1 MTTAPKTV
9 VGLFESFDEAQ
20 RVVQDLI
27 DNGFRRDNVS
37 VVANDAEGRYAQ
49 QHRAVGDR
57 DRTGRRDADQSEA
70 AEGAGFGATGGTAV
84 GGIVGLLVGIGALTI
99 PGIGPVIAAGPI
111 LTAIGTTALGAGL
124 GAAAGGIIGALVGAG
139 IPEQE
144 AGAYAEGVRR
154 GGALVIVQAAD
165 IMVERAYS
173 IMQRHG
179 AVDMNERTSQWRQ
192 SGWSSF
198 DPNAEPYR
206 R

>member
-1 MTTAPKTV
+1 MTTAQKTV
-9 VGLFESFDEAQ
+9 VGLFENFDEAQ

-37 VVANDAEGRYAQ
+37 VVASDTEGRHSQRY
-49 QHRAVGDR
+49 RAVGEGER
-57 DRTGRRDADQSEA
+57 SEA

-84 GGIVGLLVGIGALTI
+84 GGVIGLLVGIGALTI
-99 PGIGPVIAAGPI
+99 PGIGPVLAAGPL

-124 GAAAGGIIGALVGAG
+124 GAAAGGLVGALVGAG

-144 AGAYAEGVRR
+144 AGSYAEGVRR

-165 IMVERAYS
+165 MMVERAYA

-179 AVDMNERTSQWRQ
+179 AVDINRRSDEWRQ
-192 SGWSSF
+192 SGWTAF
-198 DPNAEPYR
+198 DPQGEPYR